1 MEIAVLVIGALL
13 VLWMTGL
20 LKAASRE
27 VEVLTDVRKAD
38 HVEAYNKMNIKIT
51 DDKVKGMKQ
60 AKRKL
65 VALDADIDEDI
76 DDA

>member
-1 MEIAVLVIGALL
+1 MEIAVLVIGVLL

-27 VEVLTDVRKAD
+27 VEVLTDARKAD
-38 HVEAYNKMNIKIT
+38 HVEAYNKMNVKIT
-51 DDKVKGMKQ
+51 DEKVKGMKQ

-65 VALDADIDEDI
+65 ATLDTGLDDE
-76 DDA
+76 

>member
-1 MEIAVLVIGALL
+1 MEIAVLVIGVLL

-27 VEVLTDVRKAD
+27 VEVLTDARKAD
-38 HVEAYNKMNIKIT
+38 HVEAYNKMNVKIT
-51 DDKVKGMKQ
+51 DEKVKGMKK

-65 VALDADIDEDI
+65 AALDEDLDEE
-76 DDA
+76 

>member
-20 LKAASRE
+20 LKAATRE
-27 VEVLTDVRKAD
+27 VEVLTDARKAD
-38 HVEAYNKMNIKIT
+38 HVETYSRMNSKIT
-51 DDKVKGMKQ
+51 DEKVKNMKK

-65 VALDADIDEDI
+65 AALDEDLDDE
-76 DDA
+76 

>member
-1 MEIAVLVIGALL
+1 MEIAILVVVVLL

-27 VEVLTDVRKAD
+27 VEVLTDARKAD
-38 HVEAYNKMNIKIT
+38 HVEAYNKMNVKIT
-51 DDKVKGMKQ
+51 DEKVKGMKK

-65 VALDADIDEDI
+65 ATLDEDL
-76 DDA
+76 DEE

>member
-1 MEIAVLVIGALL
+1 MEIAILVVGVLL

-27 VEVLTDVRKAD
+27 VEVLTDARKAD
-38 HVEAYNKMNIKIT
+38 HVEVYNKMNIKIT

-65 VALDADIDEDI
+65 AALDAGI
-76 DDA
+76 DDE

>member
-1 MEIAVLVIGALL
+1 MEIAILVVGVLL

-27 VEVLTDVRKAD
+27 VEVLTDARKAD
-38 HVEAYNKMNIKIT
+38 HVEVYNKMNIKIT

-65 VALDADIDEDI
+65 AALDADIDNE
-76 DDA
+76 

>member
-1 MEIAVLVIGALL
+1 MEIAVLVIGVLL

-27 VEVLTDVRKAD
+27 VEVLTDARKAD
-38 HVEAYNKMNIKIT
+38 HVEAYNKMNVKIT
-51 DDKVKGMKQ
+51 DEKVKGMKK

-65 VALDADIDEDI
+65 AELDVDLDLDAE
-76 DDA
+76 

>member
-1 MEIAVLVIGALL
+1 MTMEIAVLVIGVLL

-27 VEVLTDVRKAD
+27 VEVLTDARKAD
-38 HVEAYNKMNIKIT
+38 HVETYNKMNVKIT
-51 DDKVKGMKQ
+51 DEKVKGMKK

-65 VALDADIDEDI
+65 AELDTDLDDE
-76 DDA
+76 

>member
-1 MEIAVLVIGALL
+1 MEIAILVIVVLL

-27 VEVLTDVRKAD
+27 VEVLTDARKAD
-38 HVEAYNKMNIKIT
+38 HMETYNKINIKIT
-51 DDKVKGMKQ
+51 DVKVEGMKK

-65 VALDADIDEDI
+65 AALDEDLDDE
-76 DDA
+76 

>member
-1 MEIAVLVIGALL
+1 MEIVILAVGVLL

-27 VEVLTDVRKAD
+27 VEVLTDARKAD
-38 HVEAYNKMNIKIT
+38 HVETYNKMNVKIT
-51 DDKVKGMKQ
+51 DEKVKGMKQ

-65 VALDADIDEDI
+65 AALDAEI
-76 DDA
+76 DDN

>member
-1 MEIAVLVIGALL
+1 MEIAILVIGVLL

-27 VEVLTDVRKAD
+27 VEVLTDARKAD
-38 HVEAYNKMNIKIT
+38 HVEVYNKMNVKIT
-51 DDKVKGMKQ
+51 DEKVKGMKQ

-65 VALDADIDEDI
+65 AALDVGLDDE
-76 DDA
+76 

>member
-1 MEIAVLVIGALL
+1 MEIAILAVGVLL

-27 VEVLTDVRKAD
+27 VEVLTDARKAD
-38 HVEAYNKMNIKIT
+38 HIEVYNKMNVKIT
-51 DDKVKGMKQ
+51 DEKVKGMKK

-65 VALDADIDEDI
+65 ADLDADLDDE
-76 DDA
+76 

>member
-27 VEVLTDVRKAD
+27 VEVLTDARKAD
-38 HVEAYNKMNIKIT
+38 HVEAYNKMNNKIT

-65 VALDADIDEDI
+65 AALDADIDDE
-76 DDA
+76 

>member
-1 MEIAVLVIGALL
+1 MEIAVLVIGVLL

-27 VEVLTDVRKAD
+27 VEVLTDARKAD
-38 HVEAYNKMNIKIT
+38 HVEAYNKMNVKIT
-51 DDKVKGMKQ
+51 DAKVKGMKQ

-65 VALDADIDEDI
+65 AALDEDLDDE
-76 DDA
+76 